1 MAVLDFNQIYNENT
15 WGSGESRSGRGS
27 ELAQTKHI
35 RDILP
40 SLLAELGVSSLLDLP
55 CGDFHWM
62 QHVDLGAIKYIGGD
76 IVEDVIIRNQRTFSS
91 RNENLSFKT
100 IDILKDE
107 LPKADAVLCRDLF
120 VHFTLQDA
128 LHAIANVC
136 KSGATYLIATTFTDR
151 LTNSET
157 LLLDMWRPLNM
168 VQPPFNFPPPVA
180 VINERCTDTDLGLDY
195 SDKCLGVW
203 RVCDI
208 KIVPV

>member
-1 MAVLDFNQIYNENT
+1 MAVLDFNQIYNDNT
-15 WGSGESRSGRGS
+15 WGSSESRSGRGS
-27 ELAQTKHI
+27 ELAQTQHI
-35 RDILP
+35 RGALP
-40 SLLAELGVSSLLDLP
+40 SLLAELGVSSLLDVP

-76 IVEDVIIRNQRTFSS
+76 IVEDIITENQRTFKS
-91 RNENLSFKT
+91 RKNVSFKT

-120 VHFTLQDA
+120 VHFTLDDA
-128 LHAIANVC
+128 LRGIANVC
-136 KSGATYLIATTFTDR
+136 RSGATYLIATTFTDR

-168 VQPPFNFPPPVA
+168 VQPPFNFPSPVA
-180 VINERCTDTDLGLDY
+180 VINEQCTDMDFGLDY

-203 RVCDI
+203 RICDI
-208 KIVPV
+208 KNVSV

>member
-1 MAVLDFNQIYNENT
+1 MAVLDFNQIYNDNT

-27 ELAQTKHI
+27 ELAQTKKKSEA
-35 RDILP
+35 LP
-40 SLLAELGVSSLLDLP
+40 SLLAELGVSSLLDVP

-62 QHVDLGAIKYIGGD
+62 QHVDIAAIEYIGGD
-76 IVEDVIIRNQRTFSS
+76 IVEDIITNNQRNFKS
-91 RNENLSFKT
+91 RKNVSFKV

-120 VHFTLQDA
+120 VHFTLEDA
-128 LHAIANVC
+128 LCGIANVC
-136 KSGATYLIATTFTDR
+136 RSGATYLIATTFTDR

-180 VINERCTDTDLGLDY
+180 IINERCTETHLGLDY

-203 RVCDI
+203 RICDI
-208 KIVPV
+208 KNVSA

>member
-1 MAVLDFNQIYNENT
+1 MAVLDFNQIYNDNT

-35 RDILP
+35 REALP
-40 SLLAELGVSSLLDLP
+40 SLLAELGVSSLLDVP

-62 QHVDLGAIKYIGGD
+62 QHVDIAAIEYIGGD
-76 IVEDVIIRNQRTFSS
+76 IVEDIITNNQRNFKS
-91 RNENLSFKT
+91 RKNVSFKV

-120 VHFTLQDA
+120 VHFTLEDA
-128 LHAIANVC
+128 LCGIANVC
-136 KSGATYLIATTFTDR
+136 RSGATYLIATTFTDR

-180 VINERCTDTDLGLDY
+180 IINERCTETHLGLDY

-203 RVCDI
+203 RICDI
-208 KIVPV
+208 KNVSA

>member
-1 MAVLDFNQIYNENT
+1 MAVLDFNQIYNDNT

-35 RDILP
+35 REALP
-40 SLLAELGVSSLLDLP
+40 SLLAELGVSSLLDVP

-62 QHVDLGAIKYIGGD
+62 QHVDIAAIEYIGGD
-76 IVEDVIIRNQRTFSS
+76 IVEDIITNNQRNFKF
-91 RNENLSFKT
+91 RKNVSFKV

-120 VHFTLQDA
+120 VHFTLEDA
-128 LHAIANVC
+128 LCGIANVC
-136 KSGATYLIATTFTDR
+136 RSGATYLIATTFTDR
-151 LTNSET
+151 LMNSET
-157 LLLDMWRPLNM
+157 LWLDMWRPLNM

-180 VINERCTDTDLGLDY
+180 IINERCTETHLGLDY

-203 RVCDI
+203 RICDI
-208 KIVPV
+208 KNVSA